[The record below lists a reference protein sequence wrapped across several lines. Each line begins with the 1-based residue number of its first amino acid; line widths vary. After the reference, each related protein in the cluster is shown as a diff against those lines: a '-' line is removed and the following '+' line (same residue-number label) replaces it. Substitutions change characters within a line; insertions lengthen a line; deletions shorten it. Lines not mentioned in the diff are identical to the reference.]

1 VDEEVDE
8 EDVEDDTED
17 APASKSKVRIPHVP
31 TS

>member
-1 VDEEVDE
+1 VDE